1 MDNEN
6 NHLTDLSIFVSKKF
20 EVSESDSLIPAGDF
34 KTLEEFKTY
43 LTNRLAFLLDNKYDT
58 LINILYRIDVSEEKL
73 SELFAE
79 QNRDYIPT
87 ALANLIIERSLQKV
101 RFRQKYKN
109 EEL

>member
-6 NHLTDLSIFVSKKF
+6 NQLTDLSLVVSKNF

-34 KTLEEFKTY
+34 KTLGEFKTY

-73 SELFAE
+73 SELFAD
-79 QNRDYIPT
+79 QNRDYIPA
-87 ALANLIIERSLQKV
+87 ALANLISERSLQKV

-109 EEL
+109 GKI

>member
-6 NHLTDLSIFVSKKF
+6 NQLTDLSLVVSKNF

-43 LTNRLAFLLDNKYDT
+43 LTNRLAYLLDNKYDT

-73 SELFAE
+73 SELFTE
-79 QNRDYIPT
+79 QNRDYIPA

-109 EEL
+109 GKI